1 MHKQKL
7 IVIAALMFGSSL
19 GSLAFAQGDQ
29 KTDGLS
35 SACCQVVRAA
45 LQSASNIH
53 AGMRRSDVEKD
64 SVKDGGVTFRQDTT
78 YTYRECH
85 YIKIHVSFVP
95 DESGEINDVVQQRSA
110 PYIAYETRD

>member
-1 MHKQKL
+1 MHKRNL
-7 IVIAALMFGSSL
+7 ILIAALMFGGSL
-19 GSLAFAQGDQ
+19 GSPAFAQKDQ
-29 KTDGLS
+29 KIDRVS

-45 LQSASNIH
+45 LQSVSNIH

-64 SVKDGGVTFRQDTT
+64 FIKDGGVTFRQDTT

-85 YIKIHVSFVP
+85 DIKIHVSFVP
-95 DESGEINDVVQQRSA
+95 DEKGELNDVVQQVSA